1 MRFKLGMLIVGSML
15 ASIGLGQDINRAS
28 EWHIKRPEQTEAQ
41 VTQEMTFNG
50 TTAPV
55 GQDPTVLDRYG
66 NPTSQRLRQ
75 EEVSIKP
82 GRDSAGIRH
91 GSDGIRH
98 GSDGIVRSQF
108 SVANTV
114 VQSEDQTERSPLIAG
129 GVFLLIGLAFVIA
142 FRLATNKIKVP
153 AQL

>member
-1 MRFKLGMLIVGSML
+1 MRFKIGILIGAIAL
-15 ASIGLGQDINRAS
+15 AGFGFGQDINRAS

-66 NPTSQRLRQ
+66 NPTSKRLRD

-82 GRDSAGIRH
+82 GKDAAGVRH
-91 GSDGIRH
+91 GADR
-98 GSDGIVRSQF
+98 
-108 SVANTV
+108 V
-114 VQSEDQTERSPLIAG
+114 VQSQFGIADTVVASQEQPNRSPVVV
-129 GVFLLIGLAFVIA
+129 GVLFILIGLAFALA
-142 FRLATNKIKVP
+142 FRIATNKIKVP